1 MTCGIPQGSILGP
14 LLFNSFVNNM
24 FSFASKSD
32 ICDFADDN
40 TLSSCRKT
48 LGGILHNLKFD
59 WRNIL
64 KWFKVN
70 SLKPNPG
77 KFQFMILGTNIDIRV
92 NLFLFGNR
100 IEKSQKAVLLRI
112 TIDDT

>member
-1 MTCGIPQGSILGP
+1 
-14 LLFNSFVNNM
+14 M